1 LTRRSFFVQGK
12 LEVTSDMSRQK
23 LSAVVLLTALPHIG
37 AGLVRAQEA
46 QQAPEK
52 QGDRRAL
59 ELPIG
64 DAVERALKNNT
75 DLAVERFTPE
85 ASAQDVRSAEG
96 AYDPFLQ
103 AQINKRSADT
113 PGQSAFSG
121 GDTVNTSTW
130 TWNLGASQLLKTGA
144 TWSAVFDNTKLNSTS
159 VFNTYN
165 PSFASSLNLNLT
177 QPLLKNLKTDSS
189 RTQLRVSKN
198 NRAISDIQFRQTVVN
213 TVANV
218 KKLYY
223 DVIFNM
229 DNLQAAQKS
238 LTLARK
244 LLNENQ
250 IKVRVGTLA
259 PLDVVEAESEVAT
272 RDSGV
277 ITAENSLA
285 EAEDALKSA
294 IFPKNDPEMWATH
307 VVPTDRPSAERREVN
322 ADEAVRTALEK
333 RTDII
338 VARKNLENNDL
349 SLRLAGELTKPQL
362 DLVGAYGGVGQ
373 GGTQIIRDGF
383 GGPVINVIPGGYGDA
398 LSSVFG
404 RDFPTW
410 TVGVNLSYPL
420 FNRQAK
426 ASQARARLSKEQALA
441 SLNRLE
447 LQIATQVRSA
457 ARNVE
462 TNYKRVQ
469 STGAARVLSTR
480 RLDAEEKKFAAGM
493 STNFLVTQ
501 AQRDLAVA
509 EVNELQSV
517 ADYRKSII
525 ELDRVQEA
533 GSGSGSGG
541 ILSTPTS
548 GSTAS
553 LTRSLSQISQS
564 GTGQ

>member
-1 LTRRSFFVQGK
+1 
-12 LEVTSDMSRQK
+12 MSRQK
-23 LSAVVLLTALPHIG
+23 LRAVVLLTALPLVS
-37 AGLVRAQEA
+37 AGLARGQEA
-46 QQAPEK
+46 SDKPSD
-52 QGDRRAL
+52 GRVLL
-59 ELPIG
+59 ELPIA

-75 DLAVERFTPE
+75 DLAVEKFNPE
-85 ASAQDVRSAEG
+85 SSAEDVRSAEG

-103 AQINKRSADT
+103 AAINKHSADT
-113 PGQSAFSG
+113 PAQSAFSG
-121 GDTVNTSTW
+121 GDTVNTATW
-130 TWNLGASQLLKTGA
+130 TWNVGAAQLLKTGA
-144 TWSAVFDNTKLNSTS
+144 TWSAIFNNNKQSSTS
-159 VFNTYN
+159 VFSTYN
-165 PSFASSLNLNLT
+165 PSFASSLTLSVT
-177 QPLLKNLKTDSS
+177 QPLLKNLKTDPS
-189 RTQLRVSKN
+189 RTQLLISKN
-198 NRAISDIQFRQTVVN
+198 NRTISDVQFRQTVVN

-250 IKVRVGTLA
+250 IKVKVGTLA

-272 RDSGV
+272 RDEGV

-294 IFPKNDPEMWATH
+294 IFPTNSPEMWATH

-322 ADEAVRTALEK
+322 AEEAVKNALEK
-333 RTDII
+333 RTDI
-338 VARKNLENNDL
+338 VAARRNLENNDL
-349 SLRLAGELTKPQL
+349 SLRLAGDLTKPQL

-373 GGTQIIRDGF
+373 GGTQIVRDGF
-383 GGPVINVIPGGYGDA
+383 GGPIISTVPGGYGDA

-426 ASQARARLSKEQALA
+426 ASQARARLSKDQALA

-447 LQIATQVRSA
+447 LQVATQVRSA

-509 EVNELQSV
+509 EVSELQSI

-533 GSGSGSGG
+533 GSGAGSGG
-541 ILSTPTS
+541 LLSTPTS
-548 GSTAS
+548 GANAAA
-553 LTRSLSQISQS
+553 TRALAQISQ
-564 GTGQ
+564 GQ

>member
-1 LTRRSFFVQGK
+1 
-12 LEVTSDMSRQK
+12 MSRQK
-23 LSAVVLLTALPHIG
+23 LSAVVLLTALPL
-37 AGLVRAQEA
+37 ASPGLVRGQDR
-46 QQAPEK
+46 QSAPATPPE
-52 QGDRRAL
+52 GVVL
-59 ELPIG
+59 ELSIG
-64 DAVERALKNNT
+64 EAVERALKNNT
-75 DLAVERFTPE
+75 DLAVEKFNPE
-85 ASAQDVRSAEG
+85 ASAEDVRSAQG

-103 AQINKRSADT
+103 AQVHKNSTDT
-113 PGQSAFSG
+113 PAQSAFSG
-121 GDTVNTSTW
+121 AQTVNTGTW
-130 TWNLGASQLLKTGA
+130 TWNFGASQLLKTGA
-144 TWSAVFDNTKLNSTS
+144 TWSVAFDNNKQTTNS
-159 VFNTYN
+159 VFTTYN
-165 PSFASSLNLNLT
+165 PSFFSSLNLNIT
-177 QPLLKNLKTDSS
+177 QPLFKNLKTDSA
-189 RTQLRVSKN
+189 RAQLIISKN
-198 NRAISDIQFRQTVVN
+198 NRAISDTDFRQTVIN

-218 KKLYY
+218 KELYY

-229 DNLQAAQKS
+229 DNLQAARKS
-238 LTLARK
+238 LTLAQK

-250 IKVRVGTLA
+250 IKVKVGTLA
-259 PLDVVEAESEVAT
+259 PLDVVEAESEVAS
-272 RDSGV
+272 REEGV
-277 ITAENSLA
+277 ITAENALA
-285 EAEDALKSA
+285 QAEDSLKAA
-294 IFPKNDPEMWATH
+294 IFPKNDPTTWSTH
-307 VVPTDRPSAERREVN
+307 LIPTDRPSAEPREVD
-322 ADEAVRTALEK
+322 AAAAVRNALEK

-338 VARKNLENNDL
+338 AARKSLENNDV
-349 SLRLAGELTKPQL
+349 SLRLAANQTKPQF
-362 DLVGAYGGVGQ
+362 DLIGAYGGAGQ

-383 GGPVINVIPGGYGDA
+383 GGPIISTVPGGYGDA

-426 ASQARARLSKEQALA
+426 AAQARAAISKDQALA

-469 STGAARVLSTR
+469 SSGAARVLSTR

-509 EVNELQSV
+509 EVSELQSI

-533 GSGSGSGG
+533 GSGTGTGQ

-548 GSTAS
+548 GANATLQTGLA
-553 LTRSLSQISQS
+553 QISQ
-564 GTGQ
+564 GQ

>member
-1 LTRRSFFVQGK
+1 
-12 LEVTSDMSRQK
+12 MNRQK
-23 LSAVVLLTALPHIG
+23 LRVVVLLTALPLVST
-37 AGLVRAQEA
+37 ALVRAQVA
-46 QQAPEK
+46 SEK
-52 QGDRRAL
+52 PDTRRLL
-59 ELPIG
+59 ELPIA

-75 DLAVERFTPE
+75 DLAVEKFNPE
-85 ASAQDVRSAEG
+85 ASAEDVRSAEG

-103 AQINKRSADT
+103 GQISKRSADT
-113 PGQSAFSG
+113 PAQSAFSG
-121 GDTVNTSTW
+121 GDTVNTGTW
-130 TWNLGASQLLKTGA
+130 TWNFGASQLLKTGA
-144 TWSAVFDNTKLNSTS
+144 TWSAAFDNSRQSSTN

-165 PSFASSLNLNLT
+165 PSFASSLTLNVT
-177 QPLLKNLKTDSS
+177 QPLLKNLKTDAS

-198 NRAISDIQFRQTVVN
+198 NREISDVQFRQTVVN

-259 PLDVVEAESEVAT
+259 PLDVVEAESEVAS
-272 RDSGV
+272 REEGV

-294 IFPKNDPEMWATH
+294 IFPTNGPEMWATH
-307 VVPTDRPSAERREVN
+307 VVPTDRPSAEQREVN
-322 ADEAVRTALEK
+322 ADEAVKNALEK
-333 RTDII
+333 RTDVV
-338 VARKNLENNDL
+338 VARRNLENNDL
-349 SLRLAGELTKPQL
+349 SLRLAVESTKPQL
-362 DLVGAYGGVGQ
+362 DLVGAYGGVGL

-383 GGPVINVIPGGYGDA
+383 GGPVISVVPGSYSDA
-398 LSSVFG
+398 LSGVFG
-404 RDFPTW
+404 RDYPTW

-441 SLNRLE
+441 ALNRLE
-447 LQIATQVRSA
+447 LQVATQVRSA

-462 TNYKRVQ
+462 TNFKRVQ

-509 EVNELQSV
+509 EVSELQSV

-533 GSGSGSGG
+533 GSGAGSGG
-541 ILSTPTS
+541 LLSTPTS
-548 GSTAS
+548 GRTAAV
-553 LTRSLSQISQS
+553 TRGLAQISQ
-564 GTGQ
+564 GQ

>member
-1 LTRRSFFVQGK
+1 
-12 LEVTSDMSRQK
+12 MSRQK